1 MKSWMSENI
10 FNKDLP
16 SKQNEFQYISEFGA
30 AVIDG
35 SIFSL
40 LIVAFLM
47 FRSVDDN
54 YTILMI
60 QNIIWQH
67 LK

>member
-1 MKSWMSENI
+1 MMKSWMSENI

-47 FRSVDDN
+47 FSNSV
-54 YTILMI
+54 L
-60 QNIIWQH
+60 
-67 LK
+67 